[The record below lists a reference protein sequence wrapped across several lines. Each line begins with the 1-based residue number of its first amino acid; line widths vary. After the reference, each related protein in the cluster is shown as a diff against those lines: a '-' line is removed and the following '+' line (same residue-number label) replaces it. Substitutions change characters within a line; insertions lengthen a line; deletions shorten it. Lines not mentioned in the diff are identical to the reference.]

1 MTAVYQPSLLEAQV
15 MPPHNGTST
24 SVAAAAAAIKKVKGQ
39 KLAIL
44 RELVRRHDWEKPGLT
59 QDEACVFFGKDTG
72 TINPRFNEL
81 DDAGCVTT
89 LLYCRKTR
97 ATKDARV
104 YVITSKGREVLEA
117 SSAGQNNDPAI
128 RLPRANGN
136 PSPDEEAGAVAREV
150 GVVSRD

>member
-1 MTAVYQPSLLEAQV
+1 MTAVYQPSLYEAQV
-15 MPPHNGTST
+15 MPPHNSTET

-44 RELVRRHDWEKPGLT
+44 RELVRRHDWPKPGLT

-81 DDAGCVTT
+81 HDDKSIDT
-89 LLYCRKTR
+89 LLFTRKTR
-97 ATKDARV
+97 SNKDARV

-117 SSAGQNNDPAI
+117 S
-128 RLPRANGN
+128 LRAPETPIGI
-136 PSPDEEAGAVAREV
+136 
-150 GVVSRD
+150 